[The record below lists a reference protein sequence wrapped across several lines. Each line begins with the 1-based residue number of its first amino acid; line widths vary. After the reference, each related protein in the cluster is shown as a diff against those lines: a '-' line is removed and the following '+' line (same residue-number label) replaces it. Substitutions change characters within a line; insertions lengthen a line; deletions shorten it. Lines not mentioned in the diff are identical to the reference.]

1 MIPTGCVDARNDGD
15 SPVRRIYVPIASA
28 VFQSCWRMALAALKR
43 LITSICGTVL
53 RLPFGSTV
61 ESWLPQAKR
70 VPAT

>member
-1 MIPTGCVDARNDGD
+1 MIPAGTRRRKKLRRFSRNAGLCAD
-15 SPVRRIYVPIASA
+15 SICDVSELL
-28 VFQSCWRMALAALKR
+28 RMSLAALKR
-43 LITSICGTVL
+43 LTPSICGTVL

>member
-1 MIPTGCVDARNDGD
+1 MIPTGRVDARNYGD
-15 SPVRRIYVPIASA
+15 SPVTLVYVPITSA
-28 VFQSCWRMALAALKR
+28 VFQSCWRMPLAALKR
-43 LITSICGTVL
+43 LAPSICGTVL

>member
-1 MIPTGCVDARNDGD
+1 MIPTGCVDARNYGD
-15 SPVRRIYVPIASA
+15 SPVTRIYVPIASA

-43 LITSICGTVL
+43 LIPSICGTVL

>member
-1 MIPTGCVDARNDGD
+1 MIPTGRVDARNYGD
-15 SPVRRIYVPIASA
+15 SPVTPVYLPIASA
-28 VFQSCWRMALAALKR
+28 VFQSCWRMSPAALRR
-43 LITSICGTVL
+43 LTPSICGTVL

>member
-1 MIPTGCVDARNDGD
+1 MIPTGRVDAKNYGD
-15 SPVRRIYVPIASA
+15 SPVTLLDVPIASA

-43 LITSICGTVL
+43 LIPSICGTVL